1 MKNFTKHSVVIT
13 LLVFSLN
20 TAVLSN
26 PVPEREWRLYDI
38 NADGRFDQADI
49 DELIE
54 RGWQEFDYDLNDD
67 GIKDGTD
74 AFALYLKLSVLDR
87 NCDAAVDDQDYGP
100 VDPIKLPDVPDEAIV
115 IRLVDNYVSKAM
127 DNLPIDIETQLFS
140 SLPISR
146 ALTFEERIYVFQLT
160 GMSALIQKNLD
171 GAMWA
176 FGRAFQ
182 TYSSSASSLGSLAFA
197 VAMAGNHVDALKMLV
212 YAKKLFPE
220 SGATAA
226 STGWIFARHGQNTE
240 ALQYYRDA
248 VSYAP
253 KIAQYHL
260 NLGILLMRLNRKRE
274 AYEEFKTAN
283 ELDPED
289 FKTALFRHVTKPPD
303 VPPVKKKPDPEEFE
317 EENDEYRE
325 QWILSGAAKEEL
337 PALWKDLSSCEKAR
351 IIPEIMVRKLDKTME
366 ELDHDY
372 VNDIARRINAITKPY
387 LPQFKKLSVDYY
399 NWLTGV
405 PVIQKATAELV
416 TNDRRDLGNKFAS
429 MTRDM
434 GFELLSYGPYFM
446 ECALAE
452 AKKAEASWVDY
463 EDVLEYCYRDPM
475 RTAAAWMR
483 TESEPQGLT
492 SKADIEVP
500 PLEGFPLLI
509 PGLCFEIPGYCDI
522 AFNGLEWPSLPFD
535 FTIGLNLW
543 IISFEWNTSTGEVE
557 FNVGQILKFGA
568 TWNPKTGFGFQLG
581 VGVDVELSTFKL
593 EAAAYAKIS
602 SEGIKIEG
610 ELEAKIGFEQL
621 GVKMILFQPAGEEP

>member
-1 MKNFTKHSVVIT
+1 
-13 LLVFSLN
+13 
-20 TAVLSN
+20 
-26 PVPEREWRLYDI
+26 
-38 NADGRFDQADI
+38 
-49 DELIE
+49 
-54 RGWQEFDYDLNDD
+54 
-67 GIKDGTD
+67 
-74 AFALYLKLSVLDR
+74 
-87 NCDAAVDDQDYGP
+87 
-100 VDPIKLPDVPDEAIV
+100 
-115 IRLVDNYVSKAM
+115 M
-127 DNLPIDIETQLFS
+127 DNLPLDIETQLFS
-140 SLPISR
+140 SPSISR

-197 VAMAGNHVDALKMLV
+197 VAMAGNHEDALTMLV

-240 ALQYYRDA
+240 ALKYYREA

-260 NLGILLMRLNRKRE
+260 NLGILLMRVNRKRE

-303 VPPVKKKPDPEEFE
+303 VPPVKKEFNPEEFE

-325 QWILSGAAKEEL
+325 QWILSGAAKEEV
-337 PALWKDLSSCEKAR
+337 PAPWKDLSSCEQAR
-351 IIPEIMVRKLDKTME
+351 IVPEIMVRRLDKTME
-366 ELDHDY
+366 VLDHDY
-372 VNDIARRINAITKPY
+372 VNDIARRINTITQPY
-387 LPQFKKLSVDYY
+387 LPQFKKLSADYN
-399 NWLTGV
+399 NWLIGM
-405 PVIQKATAELV
+405 PVIQKTTEELV
-416 TNDRRDLGNKFAS
+416 TNARRDLGNKFAS

-452 AKKAEASWVDY
+452 AKKAEASWVSY
-463 EDVLEYCYRDPM
+463 EDALDYCYSDPM
-475 RTAAAWMR
+475 RTAAFWVKA
-483 TESEPQGLT
+483 ESEPQGLT
-492 SKADIEVP
+492 SRADIEVP

-522 AFNGLEWPSLPFD
+522 IFGDLQWPSLPFD

-543 IISFEWNTSTGEVE
+543 IINFEYNTSTGEVE

-581 VGVDVELSTFKL
+581 VGVDIGIGDIELETAAYLNFDGDEIKIKGKINASLGVNNFGINV
-593 EAAAYAKIS
+593 EAA
-602 SEGIKIEG
+602 
-610 ELEAKIGFEQL
+610 LQ
-621 GVKMILFQPAGEEP
+621 EP